1 MSGATSSDG
10 GVSAGWARR
19 RARRRRFMVIALAV
33 WAITVAASWVVQRR
47 SPARAIALEANEIV
61 VEAPLYHAD
70 GLAAGVSARFV
81 VSRWG
86 EWDGNGGGGG
96 PVVFLVH
103 GSPGSSRDFGRLGEA
118 LAGQGYRVAAID
130 LFGYA
135 GTRLE
140 GGGRFPVGARSMRA
154 TARTCWDVLGAMGV
168 ERVSLVGWSNGG
180 GVVVHMADAQSER
193 TASMTLMASIGE
205 QAFEG
210 SGSYRFEH
218 FKYAVGELGLG
229 WGVEVLPHFGAL
241 GTAAARTAWLD
252 SFDESDQRD
261 LGESMRRVGEH
272 GVRTLILHGKYDSL
286 APERSAESAHAL
298 ISTSRLVILEADH
311 FLPMLQVA
319 ESAAWID
326 RAAGGTEV
334 DGTSSAWAGVEDLS
348 VARRGVGEWVVSV
361 MRRVVD
367 AVPWWVEVLVIA
379 AVCLRGPVL
388 AGVVVSLL
396 IGRASLDPAVA
407 AVGVMVGLVV
417 ESVGLWVVGR
427 RSAGLM
433 DVSWLGCV
441 GPRVSGADWR
451 LRMSRG
457 VAIEVL
463 QSTFETRSRRASAV
477 GVGRATAGE
486 RDRGGWIVT
495 VWLLVWRLMGSVVV
509 GGLAMVGAVIAV
521 GVCKRLTIEWGV
533 WGLLIQGFVAAGT
546 VGLLVH
552 VASWRGRARIKAWM
566 GRLWRHEYWP
576 TWAWYMPVVPWAAW
590 LAIRHR
596 GALLPTCCN
605 PGIEQGGGIAG
616 ESKHAIVQQF
626 VQAGHAVMASR
637 GPGVLTAMLVE
648 ADESLERRVECAL
661 EAIRTEARLGGFPV
675 IVKADKGE
683 RGHSVRLV
691 RDETRLR
698 EVLGEISADVVVQAY
713 HPGPHECGVLWV
725 RHPGR
730 RETDPGA
737 LGSIYAVTHKEFPV
751 LVGDGV
757 RTLEELILTHPR
769 YRRQAGVFL
778 DRFAAELSRVPGAGD
793 EVRLAQAG
801 NHAQGTLFRDG
812 AHLVTPELSAAI
824 DAMVRD
830 FGGLDFGRFDL
841 RYTSVEA
848 LREGREFGI
857 VELNGLTSEPTNM
870 YDPGRSPVWAYG
882 VLLGLWA
889 RMYALG
895 ADRRDRGA
903 RAMGLVEIVQVVAS
917 HAHGKSRG
925 AKSSASVAD

>member
-1 MSGATSSDG
+1 MNDPSANEC
-10 GVSAGWARR
+10 GVCAGWARR
-19 RARRRRFMVIALAV
+19 RARRRRNAAIALAV
-33 WAITVAASWVVQRR
+33 WAIALAASWVVQGR
-47 SPARAIALEANEIV
+47 SPARETSLETNEVV

-70 GLAAGVSARFV
+70 GMAVGVSARFV

-86 EWDGNGGGGG
+86 EWTGGA

-103 GSPGSSRDFGRLGEA
+103 GSPGSSRDFGRLGEGLAA
-118 LAGQGYRVAAID
+118 LGYRVAAID

-135 GTRLE
+135 GTRVE

-154 TARTCWDVLGAMGV
+154 MARTCWDVLDAMGV
-168 ERVSLVGWSNGG
+168 DRASLVGWSNGG
-180 GVVVHMADAQSER
+180 GVVVHMADARAAR
-193 TASMTLMASIGE
+193 TASLTLMASIGE
-205 QAFEG
+205 QKFEG

-229 WGVEVLPHFGAL
+229 FGVELLPHFGAL
-241 GTAAARTAWLD
+241 GSASGRTAWLD
-252 SFDESDQRD
+252 SFEESDQRD

-298 ISTSRLVILEADH
+298 ISSSRLVILEADH
-311 FLPMLQVA
+311 FLPIMQVA

-326 RAAGGTEV
+326 RVARGAE
-334 DGTSSAWAGVEDLS
+334 DRGTSSGWAGVTDLS
-348 VARRGVGEWVVSV
+348 VVRRGVGEWVVSV
-361 MRRVVD
+361 ARRVVD

-379 AVCLRGPVL
+379 AVCLRGPVP

-417 ESVGLWVVGR
+417 ESVGLWMVGR
-427 RSAGLM
+427 RSSDAM
-433 DVSWLGCV
+433 DVSWLGGV

-451 LRMSRG
+451 RRIARG
-457 VAIEVL
+457 VALEMV

-477 GVGRATAGE
+477 GVGRAT
-486 RDRGGWIVT
+486 GGVGFRHGGIVT
-495 VWLLVWRLMGSVVV
+495 LCLLVWRLVGIVIA

-533 WGLLIQGFVAAGT
+533 WGLLIQAIVAAGI
-546 VGLLVH
+546 VGLLVS
-552 VASWRGRARIKAWM
+552 VVSWRGRARVKAWV
-566 GRLWRHEYWP
+566 GRVWRHEYWP
-576 TWAWYMPVVPWAAW
+576 TLAWYAPVVPWAAW

-596 GALLPTCCN
+596 GATLPTCCN

-616 ESKHAIVQQF
+616 ESKHAIVQRF
-626 VQAGHAVMASR
+626 VHAGHAVMASR
-637 GPGVLTAMLVE
+637 GVGVLTTVLVA
-648 ADESLERRVECAL
+648 ADDSVERRLECAL

-730 RETDPGA
+730 RETDSGV

-751 LVGDGV
+751 VEGDGV
-757 RTLEELILTHPR
+757 RTLEELILSHPR
-769 YRRQAGVFL
+769 HRRQSGVFL
-778 DRFAAELSRVPGAGD
+778 DRFSAELSRVPEAG
-793 EVRLAQAG
+793 EKVRLAQAG

-812 AHLVTPELSAAI
+812 AHLVSPKLSAAI

-841 RYTSVEA
+841 RYTSEEA

-870 YDPGRSPVWAYG
+870 YDPGRSLVWAYG
-882 VLLGLWA
+882 VLLGLWT

-903 RAMGLVEIVQVVAS
+903 RAMGLVEIVRVVVS
-917 HAHGKSRG
+917 HGRGKSRG
-925 AKSSASVAD
+925 ARSSASVAD